1 MPLVDVEV
9 AIVPVGGITQF
20 TKFAGRLENG
30 ERRELQ
36 LNTFMDTGGT
46 PFSLRL
52 ARPKTV
58 RVKSKDLN
66 NKAIQVEVPWK

>member
-1 MPLVDVEV
+1 METSQFSVAVENKVGMPLVDVEV
-9 AIVPVGGITQF
+9 AIVPVGGI
-20 TKFAGRLENG
+20 
-30 ERRELQ
+30 
-36 LNTFMDTGGT
+36 TFMDTGGT